1 MSITIEQLQDRSEAR
16 NPAQWDW
23 RLLDASCQY
32 AGNSPVLNTKFERTV
47 ISNNRSFANLRRN
60 ILRRKIKQRRAAQRT
75 WSGAFALPTHL
86 KYLKLG
92 GL

>member
-1 MSITIEQLQDRSEAR
+1 MSITIEQLQERSEAR

-23 RLLDASCQY
+23 RLLDAEAAY
-32 AGNSPVLNTKFERTV
+32 AGNSPVLNTKFRRTV
-47 ISNNRSFANLRRN
+47 ISSNRSFSNLCRN
-60 ILRRKIKQRRAAQRT
+60 RLRNKMNQRRAAQRT